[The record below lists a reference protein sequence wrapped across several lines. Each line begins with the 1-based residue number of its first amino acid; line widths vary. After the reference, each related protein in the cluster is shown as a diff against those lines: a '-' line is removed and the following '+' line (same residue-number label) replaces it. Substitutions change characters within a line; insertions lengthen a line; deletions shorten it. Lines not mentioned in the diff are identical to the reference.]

1 VVRLRIYFQI
11 RKHSARQSAFM
22 RQTKPQ
28 PAISLA
34 EQKAIILLEG
44 RRVTSYDVALV
55 AGVSQSAVS
64 RCFKPGASV
73 SKATYARVMKA
84 AEGLEYIPNA
94 AARSL
99 ITRRT
104 NIVAIVVSHTSMRGK
119 RALLFTMQH
128 EGEIESILTEIWQ
141 FQVDGVVAASKL
153 TEAHV
158 NEFKR
163 RKVPLVV
170 FNRHLRDLNVN
181 TVLCDQYE
189 ASRALVTR
197 LAAAGHRQFALI
209 GGPAQNSVALE
220 RLRGALDRIAE
231 LGLPEAPVFH
241 GCFDYSSGVAGLH
254 ELIARIGAV
263 PDTVICGNDA
273 MAMGCVDAARQHLH
287 IDVPSQMSVV
297 GCDAVEGSTWL
308 SYELTTLKQ
317 PLHKMAVATADLIC
331 NLIEADGE
339 FEAEKRVFA
348 AQFVEGETARL
359 VAPKAVLAA

>member
-1 VVRLRIYFQI
+1 
-11 RKHSARQSAFM
+11 M
-22 RQTKPQ
+22 PPTKQQ
-28 PAISLA
+28 PAVPLA
-34 EQKAIILLEG
+34 EQKAIILREG

-64 RCFKPGASV
+64 RCFKPGASF

-84 AEGLEYIPNA
+84 AESLEYIPNA

-104 NIVAIVVSHTSMRGK
+104 NVIAIVVSHSSLLYDPAALSELSQQLNRRGK

-128 EGEIESILTEIWQ
+128 EGEIESILTDVWQ
-141 FQVDGVVAASKL
+141 FQVDGVIAASRL
-153 TEAHV
+153 SEAHV
-158 NEFKR
+158 AEFKR

-170 FNRHLRDLNVN
+170 FNRHLRDIEVN

-209 GGPAQNSVALE
+209 GGPEQNSVAIE
-220 RLRGALDRIAE
+220 RLRGALDRIEE
-231 LGLPEAPVFH
+231 LGLPPAPVFH
-241 GCFDYSSGVAGLH
+241 GRFDYNSGVAGLH

-263 PDTVICGNDA
+263 PDAVICGNDP

-297 GCDAVEGSTWL
+297 GCDAVEGSNWL
-308 SYELTTLKQ
+308 SYELTTLRQ
-317 PLHKMAVATADLIC
+317 PLHRMAVATADLIC
-331 NLIEADGE
+331 KLIEAEGFME
-339 FEAEKRVFA
+339 PEKRVFA

-359 VAPKAVLAA
+359 TAPRATLAA

>member
-1 VVRLRIYFQI
+1 
-11 RKHSARQSAFM
+11 M
-22 RQTKPQ
+22 RPSSPQ

-34 EQKAIILLEG
+34 EQKAIILQEG

-73 SKATYARVMKA
+73 SKKTYERVMKA

-104 NIVAIVVSHTSMRGK
+104 NIVAIVVSHSSMLYNPAALSELSQQLNRRGK

-128 EGEIESILTEIWQ
+128 EGEIEQILTDVWQ
-141 FQVDGVVAASKL
+141 FQVDGVIAASKL
-153 TEAHV
+153 TPAHV
-158 NEFKR
+158 EEFR
-163 RKVPLVV
+163 RRQVPLVV
-170 FNRHLRDLNVN
+170 FNRHLRDLDVN
-181 TVLCDQYE
+181 TVLCDQFE
-189 ASRALVTR
+189 ASRALVSR

-209 GGPAQNSVALE
+209 GGPEQNSVARE
-220 RLRGALDRIAE
+220 RLRGALDRIEE
-231 LGLPEAPVFH
+231 LGLPSAPVFY
-241 GCFDYSSGVAGLH
+241 GCFDYASGVAGLH

-263 PDTVICGNDA
+263 PDAVICGNDA

-297 GCDAVEGSTWL
+297 GCDAVEGSNWL
-308 SYELTTLKQ
+308 SYELTTLRQ
-317 PLHKMAVATADLIC
+317 PLHKMAIATADLMC
-331 NLIEADGE
+331 SLIEADGE
-339 FEAEKRVFA
+339 ADAEKRVFA

-359 VAPKAVLAA
+359 HAPRAVLAA

>member
-1 VVRLRIYFQI
+1 
-11 RKHSARQSAFM
+11 M

-28 PAISLA
+28 PAIDLA
-34 EQKAIILLEG
+34 EQKAIILQEG

-73 SKATYARVMKA
+73 SKSTYARVMKA

-104 NIVAIVVSHTSMRGK
+104 NIVAIVVSHSSMLYNPAALSELSQQLNRRGK

-141 FQVDGVVAASKL
+141 FQVDGVVAASRL
-153 TEAHV
+153 TAAHV
-158 NEFKR
+158 EEFR
-163 RKVPLVV
+163 RRRVPLVV
-170 FNRHLRDLNVN
+170 FNRHLRDLEVN

-189 ASRALVTR
+189 ASRMLVGR

-209 GGPAQNSVALE
+209 GGPDQNSVARE

-263 PDTVICGNDA
+263 PDAVICGNDA

-297 GCDAVEGSTWL
+297 GCDAVEGSHWL
-308 SYELTTLKQ
+308 SYELTTLRQ
-317 PLHKMAVATADLIC
+317 PLHKMAVATADLMC
-331 NLIEADGE
+331 NLIEADRE
-339 FEAEKRVFA
+339 VDAERRVFA

-359 VAPKAVLAA
+359 TAPAPARTALAA